1 MEKRKLLIG
10 TYDTALEGLWTLSA
24 WALEAPALIESYI
37 DIPGRIDGPLDTST
51 ALTDGDARYGPRAF
65 EAVLESSEGTR
76 LDREARISAMVNQL
90 DGRRFDIVLPDD
102 PTHHIRGRVRVAK
115 LFNNLAHG
123 SVKVTATCEPWRYN
137 NADTVVGL
145 TATEAEQT
153 ATLLNTGR
161 RAVAP
166 LVQVT
171 GGTVNLTFGTS
182 RWALSAGTHQLPD
195 LFLSQGAHPLTYSG
209 SGTLLLSYR
218 EAVL

>member
-1 MEKRKLLIG
+1 MEKRKILIG
-10 TYDTALEGLWTLSA
+10 TYDTAIEGLWTLSA
-24 WALEAPALIESYI
+24 WGFEDPTLIESYI
-37 DIPGRIDGPLDTST
+37 DIPGRIDGPLDAST
-51 ALTDGDARYGPRAF
+51 ALTDGDALYGARAF
-65 EAVLESSEGTR
+65 EAILESSEGTR

-137 NADTVVGL
+137 NTDTVVGL

-153 ATLLNTGR
+153 VTLHNMGR
-161 RAVAP
+161 RTVAP
-166 LVQVT
+166 MLKVM
-171 GGTVNLTFGTS
+171 GGPVHLTFGTS
-182 RWALSAGTHQLPD
+182 RWALSEGDYQLPE

-209 SGTLLLSYR
+209 AGTLLLSYR

>member
-10 TYDTALEGLWTLSA
+10 TYDTALTGLWTLSG
-24 WALEAPALIESYI
+24 WGLEDPTLVESYI
-37 DIPGRIDGPLDTST
+37 DVPGRIDGPLDAST
-51 ALTDGDARYGPRAF
+51 ALTDGDARYGSRAF
-65 EAVLESSEGTR
+65 EAILESSEGTR

-90 DGRRFDIVLPDD
+90 DGKRFDIVLPDD

-137 NADTVVGL
+137 NTDTVVGVTA
-145 TATEAEQT
+145 TATEQT
-153 ATLLNTGR
+153 VTLVNMGR

-166 LVQVT
+166 VLQVT
-171 GGTVNLTFGTS
+171 GGTVNITFGTS
-182 RWALSAGTHQLPD
+182 RWALSEGVYQYPD
-195 LFLSQGAHPLTYSG
+195 LFLTPGSHPLTYSG
-209 SGTLLLSYR
+209 TGTLLLTYR